1 MVAWGCKNDSHE
13 GLSSWGTSQLIP
25 AFLEE
30 ASRLL
35 SGSPS
40 LLFMSFLIWCFC
52 TGFHVEWGLCLC
64 EPFKNMFSIP
74 WSSIVFSNVV
84 SIGFKSQL
92 FGGGLSLLF
101 SIYRFGCLKWS
112 SIPLLLREKKKKNCT
127 FVIIPDCKSPQL
139 GCRFYLWWNNIS
151 ASLTCLNAVLL
162 SFVVETLFI

>member
-74 WSSIVFSNVV
+74 WSSIVFPNVV

-92 FGGGLSLLF
+92 FGGCLSLLF

-112 SIPLLLREKKKKNCT
+112 SIPLLLREKKKKT
-127 FVIIPDCKSPQL
+127 
-139 GCRFYLWWNNIS
+139 
-151 ASLTCLNAVLL
+151 VLL
-162 SFVVETLFI
+162 WSFLIVSHHSWDVGFIFGETISLPLLPVSMQSF